1 MDFGER
7 IVEIRKEKG
16 ISQKELAKRLSVS
29 PVMVAHW
36 EKGRRKPKADTLK
49 KIADALE
56 VPLSRLYALDPD
68 AVYLGSEITFIEPD
82 PDNPE
87 EPLPF
92 SADSRTMTGKVLNV
106 LTGLREPAYQ
116 ETWLQMGE
124 DLIDLRNKLKEK

>member
-1 MDFGER
+1 MDYGEK

-16 ISQKELAKRLSVS
+16 ISQKELAKRLGVS

-68 AVYLGSEITFIEPD
+68 AVYLDSEITFIEPD

-87 EPLPF
+87 ETLSF
-92 SADSRTMTGKVLNV
+92 TADSKTMAGKALNV
-106 LTGLREPAYQ
+106 LTGLKEQAYQ
-116 ETWLQMGE
+116 DTWIQMGE